1 MAQPHCMRL
10 VEEGALVA
18 GRYVVEGPLGEGST
32 AFVARA
38 RHVVLGQEVAIKF
51 LLPEARGEGQRFLRE
66 AQNLAAMENVHLPR
80 ILDFGEGPTGP
91 FMVMELLRGGSLADE
106 LRDTGPLTVAHAV
119 DCILQACDALVEA
132 HDRGLVHRDLKPDNL
147 VFDKPPG
154 KGPRCLKVLDFG
166 TATSACELTATHA
179 FIGTPLYM
187 APEQTV
193 SAREADARADI
204 WSLGAILYELLT
216 GSSPFDGTTVFHVL
230 TAVREWT
237 PTPLSELR
245 SDVPRELE
253 AVVFA
258 CLEKAREARI
268 SSARELALR
277 LAPFASSAR
286 ARSEARGPLP
296 SRPLPSPPLPSTGG
310 SARPRRRGAAYGAAL
325 LLGAFGVGA
334 AGAAAARQHS
344 IPPATAVP
352 SVATT
357 HEAGLSG
364 RPTALPPVSLT
375 VRAAVPGSS

>member
-1 MAQPHCMRL
+1 M
-10 VEEGALVA
+10 
-18 GRYVVEGPLGEGST
+18 
-32 AFVARA
+32 
-38 RHVVLGQEVAIKF
+38 
-51 LLPEARGEGQRFLRE
+51 
-66 AQNLAAMENVHLPR
+66 
-80 ILDFGEGPTGP
+80 
-91 FMVMELLRGGSLADE
+91 
-106 LRDTGPLTVAHAV
+106 
-119 DCILQACDALVEA
+119 
-132 HDRGLVHRDLKPDNL
+132 
-147 VFDKPPG
+147 
-154 KGPRCLKVLDFG
+154 KVLDFG

-230 TAVREWT
+230 MAVREWT

-258 CLEKAREARI
+258 CLEKDREARI

-286 ARSEARGPLP
+286 ARGEARAPLP
-296 SRPLPSPPLPSTGG
+296 TPPLPTPDR
-310 SARPRRRGAAYGAAL
+310 SARARRRGAAYAAAL

-364 RPTALPPVSLT
+364 RATALPPPVSLT